1 MWLSVSTH
9 SHPKVAAHNHNKLIA
24 LFKFQHT
31 ATRRWLQPTT
41 GEPKRQK
48 KFQHTATRRWLHLPL
63 SMDCLNKHVSTHSHP
78 KVAATAA
85 LHTHIITKFQHTATR
100 RWLLSK
106 TAFSSH
112 FCEVSTHSH
121 PKVAAGTIIQ
131 FASNALFQHT
141 ATRRW
146 LHPLA
151 FLLDYC
157 AKFQHTATR
166 RWLQPDIELQIQAL
180 AVSTHSHPKVAARKQ
195 GLYSP
200 STNVSTHSH
209 PKVAAG
215 GKPSF
220 YIVVETFQHTATRR
234 WLPGVGAYLWQ
245 KQNGFNTQPPEGG
258 CRFLNIVGIAFISFN
273 TQPPEGGCKW
283 TT

>member
-1 MWLSVSTH
+1 M
-9 SHPKVAAHNHNKLIA
+9 AAHNHNKLIA
-24 LFKFQHT
+24 LF
-31 ATRRWLQPTT
+31 
-41 GEPKRQK
+41 

-166 RWLQPDIELQIQAL
+166 RWL
-180 AVSTHSHPKVAARKQ
+180 
-195 GLYSP
+195 
-200 STNVSTHSH
+200 
-209 PKVAAG
+209 
-215 GKPSF
+215 
-220 YIVVETFQHTATRR
+220 
-234 WLPGVGAYLWQ
+234 PGVGAYLWQ

>member
-100 RWLLSK
+100 RWLHNILRSK
-106 TAFSSH
+106 MLIS
-112 FCEVSTHSH
+112 
-121 PKVAAGTIIQ
+121 
-131 FASNALFQHT
+131 
-141 ATRRW
+141 
-146 LHPLA
+146 
-151 FLLDYC
+151 
-157 AKFQHTATR
+157 
-166 RWLQPDIELQIQAL
+166 
-180 AVSTHSHPKVAARKQ
+180 
-195 GLYSP
+195 
-200 STNVSTHSH
+200 
-209 PKVAAG
+209 
-215 GKPSF
+215 
-220 YIVVETFQHTATRR
+220 
-234 WLPGVGAYLWQ
+234 
-245 KQNGFNTQPPEGG
+245 
-258 CRFLNIVGIAFISFN
+258 ISFN
-273 TQPPEGGCKW
+273 TQPPEGGCPQTRLIFPKYECFNTQPPEGGCW
-283 TT
+283 R

>member
-1 MWLSVSTH
+1 MAALIIIFKVVWLSVSTH

-166 RWLQPDIELQIQAL
+166 RWL
-180 AVSTHSHPKVAARKQ
+180 H
-195 GLYSP
+195 
-200 STNVSTHSH
+200 
-209 PKVAAG
+209 
-215 GKPSF
+215 
-220 YIVVETFQHTATRR
+220 
-234 WLPGVGAYLWQ
+234 
-245 KQNGFNTQPPEGG
+245 
-258 CRFLNIVGIAFISFN
+258 NILRSKMLISISFN
-273 TQPPEGGCKW
+273 TQPPEGGCPQTRLIFPKYECFNTQPPEGGCW
-283 TT
+283 R